1 MDKHTEARDIK
12 ASLWP
17 SPGAHRPC
25 ERRFSPR
32 WGFGWDLGQLL
43 LLRPGRILQTRAE
56 PATSIAIQLPNSR
69 RVL

>member
-25 ERRFSPR
+25 EWRFSPR
-32 WGFGWDLGQLL
+32 WRFGWDLGQLL
-43 LLRPGRILQTRAE
+43 LLRSGRILQTRAE
-56 PATSIAIQLPNSR
+56 PATSIAIQLLNSR
-69 RVL
+69 HVL